1 VIASYLR
8 HSPPTAT
15 ARFASGNPPVS
26 PAPRNVGIPLPA
38 DSPAPARKTTERL
51 RCSTFWKAATLDDM
65 VSVAGVG
72 IRRQQQATGQSSSQ
86 TRARKRA
93 IGGSSRNPAGR
104 GQQGDSRA
112 IQSTDG
118 SCQCPGSV
126 HIARCRSCFAVPI
139 IRMLWRLCVAR
150 FATPWCLHALTLP
163 NAVWSNCCTW
173 PATLS
178 RLRLPTHAWFLVPLP
193 NDIGLQTG
201 DRIRLDNVEQ
211 GCAEGQAPVQI
222 RRGLTRWE
230 SPSPQFL
237 LRSTNVWLLPRAP
250 SSLSQVGSGSDHLAA
265 L

>member
-1 VIASYLR
+1 L
-8 HSPPTAT
+8 
-15 ARFASGNPPVS
+15 
-26 PAPRNVGIPLPA
+26 
-38 DSPAPARKTTERL
+38 
-51 RCSTFWKAATLDDM
+51 
-65 VSVAGVG
+65 
-72 IRRQQQATGQSSSQ
+72 
-86 TRARKRA
+86 
-93 IGGSSRNPAGR
+93 
-104 GQQGDSRA
+104 
-112 IQSTDG
+112 
-118 SCQCPGSV
+118 PGSV

-178 RLRLPTHAWFLVPLP
+178 RLHLPTHAWFLVPLP

-250 SSLSQVGSGSDHLAA
+250 SSLSQVGFRPDRPSGSVRSSARRYLFRARTASFLPPPLSSIRRSTHISVRPSARRQRVSLVRPRVTEHFSSPSASVTRW
-265 L
+265 